1 MRPAS
6 PKYDERSFFY
16 TTPAA
21 FKPAALSGRP
31 QTQWATEGT
40 FLGAAPQRPNPQSA
54 SQAAGP
60 LVLDAYQQP
69 QQQQQQQQEPEN
81 QFRAVP
87 AGMQEIQVSPCT
99 SHKGSFLE
107 GFTL

>member
-31 QTQWATEGT
+31 QTQWATEGS
-40 FLGAAPQRPNPQSA
+40 FLGAAPQQPPTALSA
-54 SQAAGP
+54 TQAAGP
-60 LVLDAYQQP
+60 VLLNAHQQP
-69 QQQQQQQQEPEN
+69 PQQPPQQLKAPLEN
-81 QFRAVP
+81 S
-87 AGMQEIQVSPCT
+87 AGKPTVYFYPDWHLKM
-99 SHKGSFLE
+99 
-107 GFTL
+107 